1 MDSVRERRVTDGG
14 AVTGDS
20 SSVAARPAEDQLRD
34 STTSHAGRI
43 PQWMLMLMH
52 DRGSLDYP
60 ERSRSRRRHARP
72 EVSSEPAAPSEVD
85 IISASRPG
93 PQPAQG
99 TVPIGAEA
107 LEQDGGSSGVA
118 EQCPPF
124 EAPFPTG
131 DGPGEDPPRS
141 AYRDSYG
148 DFSSAS
154 STTSSSTS
162 FSGFDSRSVSS
173 VTSASSATTFS
184 AAGWNGQAGSPSASA
199 SSFGDRKR
207 SPAGFISR
215 EHSAHGLHSLH
226 HVRKDGAGDSGAGPG
241 SPTDTLGDATL
252 CLSKLSLPVTADLR
266 APDESDSTPLAST
279 SLLEA
284 PSPPRQNALAESDET
299 AATLV
304 PSTPTPAPHEDG
316 TFLAPQNFATVS
328 ANLFRSSFPRKEHFP
343 FLKNLG
349 LKSVMVLVQE
359 PYPEENADFL
369 REEGIQLFQFGI
381 PGNKEPF
388 VSIPDDKVVAAL
400 TTIIDKRNHPML
412 IHCNKGKHRT
422 GCVIGCLR
430 RCQSWSLTSIFDE
443 YRRYSTPKSRAMDLQ
458 FIEAFAGL
466 PDVWRLCNRDQL
478 PRWPTLEPPP
488 LPTPAD
494 PPSQPP

>member
-1 MDSVRERRVTDGG
+1 MWETRKIMAKSREAATLATTSSCRTDHTCSRRVRPFGPSGSSACSQAAYPPRSIRHDELIASSSSDCPAPSSSVPRSPHPATHTVCPCLSAFISDFRYKTAAAGMDSVRERRVTDGG

-349 LKSVMVLVQE
+349 LKSVM
-359 PYPEENADFL
+359 
-369 REEGIQLFQFGI
+369 
-381 PGNKEPF
+381 
-388 VSIPDDKVVAAL
+388 
-400 TTIIDKRNHPML
+400 
-412 IHCNKGKHRT
+412 
-422 GCVIGCLR
+422 
-430 RCQSWSLTSIFDE
+430 
-443 YRRYSTPKSRAMDLQ
+443 
-458 FIEAFAGL
+458 
-466 PDVWRLCNRDQL
+466 
-478 PRWPTLEPPP
+478 
-488 LPTPAD
+488 
-494 PPSQPP
+494 